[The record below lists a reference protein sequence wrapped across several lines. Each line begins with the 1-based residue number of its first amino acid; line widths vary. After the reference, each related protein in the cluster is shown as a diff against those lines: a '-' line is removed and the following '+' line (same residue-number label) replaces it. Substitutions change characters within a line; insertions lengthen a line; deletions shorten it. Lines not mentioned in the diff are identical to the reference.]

1 MTKAQKAIY
10 QQGYDAR
17 MDGKGRFNYPREIG
31 PAGRLF
37 WLNGWYDANT
47 ELYRRENSNRV

>member
-1 MTKAQKAIY
+1 VTKAQKAIY